1 MTSHTKPPRA
11 ASEERRAL
19 LAEWERSG
27 LTQREFSERRG
38 IPVRTFEYYRRQ
50 QLRRSAPSAGETT
63 SLIPVHLAPAAP
75 AQTTPATNSGGG
87 GFVLTLPNGRRIEA
101 GWGFCEASLARLL
114 RVAEQA

>member
-1 MTSHTKPPRA
+1 MISRTKSPRA
-11 ASEERRAL
+11 TFEERCAL

-27 LTQREFSERRG
+27 LTQREFSEQHG

-50 QLRRSAPSAGETT
+50 QLRRSAPSAGPTT
-63 SLIPVHLAPAAP
+63 QLIPVHIAPAAP

-87 GFVLTLPNGRRIEA
+87 FVLTLSNGRRIEA